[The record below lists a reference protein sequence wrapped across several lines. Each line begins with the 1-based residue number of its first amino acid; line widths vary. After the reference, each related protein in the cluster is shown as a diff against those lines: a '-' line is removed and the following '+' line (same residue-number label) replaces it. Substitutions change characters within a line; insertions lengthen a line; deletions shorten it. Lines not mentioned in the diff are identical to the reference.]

1 MILRPLYRGQD
12 LPTSLAVDM
21 TAAGSGSSGITVPDN
36 SNINFVTGNFS
47 IHWEAAL
54 PDWSIASS
62 GADLWFKYQNA
73 DNRVAAR
80 LQSTGEMRLLARA
93 GAVTIIDELSAAS
106 VETILA
112 PNQNAMLTYVCARET
127 ASTAGAV
134 EFYINSQIF
143 NTQTIPAAATVSISN
158 TGQGNIS
165 CAGTTGDARL
175 ASTTRTL
182 RLFNRAL
189 SAADVLALRTTGAVN
204 AADVGA
210 TQTPIYSSDFSVGAD
225 GWTGTNYTVVGNIDG
240 ILGVDNVLRSTC
252 SSTGTARRINKTV
265 GINLGKRYS
274 IEISVYFPVANVSAD
289 SFIITNQSGTILAT
303 GLLQTNVAK
312 GAWASFYYEF
322 IAAVEATG
330 IRIYT
335 GTTGSTSASTTLN
348 DIMYMGVFNLKRIGC
363 ILNLEPTGIAAD
375 NLTWTDSSGNGNDG
389 TLPASGA
396 SKVTLRK

>member
-204 AADVGA
+204 
-210 TQTPIYSSDFSVGAD
+210 
-225 GWTGTNYTVVGNIDG
+225 
-240 ILGVDNVLRSTC
+240 VDNVLRSTC